1 MSVSLSLQSNMDE
14 VNVVSVAVGRCVDA
28 CCLLLDL
35 LIRTLTWLLRCLS
48 GVGVSLH
55 SALVTLSSS
64 TLVEYWNFALFSF
77 LTATEAVSSAAH
89 AAVHAVEGWLQTL
102 GGVFESFKMVGH
114 LFCHVGLRTKDLLH
128 RGFAVGS
135 CILRQTC
142 EGLLIALSLV
152 LYFVNTVVNI
162 VLISTQNCLS
172 VLVGI
177 WEAVAGPVQ
186 KVAELALNLLTFLY
200 SCLVGATVL
209 LWTPCQLLLD
219 FLGALGR
226 VVVTVFMVDSHV
238 LLITAV
244 VISLGLLV
252 LNPRLPVLVGQLSL
266 NFVTALPG
274 ARSVQATFHRLCSVI
289 LEPAVVHQE
298 VHSRTAQDAGGTR
311 LLDTDTGGLM
321 SEGDLLP
328 ANSQSRPDS
337 SLPYAEQEGEPETV
351 SGGGTSTSELRSAV
365 EDVELL
371 TLLKEQEERKKCV
384 ICQDLSKTVLL
395 LPCRHLCLCR
405 PCADILTQR
414 RSAQQRC
421 CPLCRQHITKTLDVF
436 L

>member
-1 MSVSLSLQSNMDE
+1 MNSSNMDE
-14 VNVVSVAVGRCVDA
+14 VNVVSVAVGRCLDA

-35 LIRTLTWLLRCLS
+35 LIRALSWLLRFLL
-48 GVGVSLH
+48 GVGVSFH

-102 GGVFESFKMVGH
+102 G
-114 LFCHVGLRTKDLLH
+114 
-128 RGFAVGS
+128 S

-142 EGLLIALSLV
+142 EGFLIALSLV

-200 SCLVGATVL
+200 SCLVGASVL

-219 FLGALGR
+219 FLGALGP
-226 VVVTVFMVDSHV
+226 SC
-238 LLITAV
+238 
-244 VISLGLLV
+244 
-252 LNPRLPVLVGQLSL
+252 PCGQLSL
-266 NFVTALPG
+266 HFVTALPG
-274 ARSVQATFHRLCSVI
+274 ARSIQTTFHRLYSVM
-289 LEPAVVHQE
+289 LEPAVVRQE
-298 VHSRTAQDAGGTR
+298 VHSRTTQDASGTR
-311 LLDTDTGGLM
+311 LLDADTGRLM
-321 SEGDLLP
+321 SEGGLLP
-328 ANSQSRPDS
+328 ANSLSRPDS
-337 SLPYAEQEGEPETV
+337 SLPHTEQDGEPETV
-351 SGGGTSTSELRSAV
+351 CGGRTSTSEMRSAG
-365 EDVELL
+365 EDAELL

-421 CPLCRQHITKTLDVF
+421 CPLCRQHITKTLD
-436 L
+436 